1 MIHIN
6 IAREI
11 LETGKP
17 VDLKVFTKKGELMV
31 CNEVVSL
38 SSYFRG
44 GTRKLKF
51 IRSGEIRQ
59 IRDVCIVEINDEEV
73 YL

>member
-44 GTRKLKF
+44 
-51 IRSGEIRQ
+51 
-59 IRDVCIVEINDEEV
+59 EV
-73 YL
+73 AN

>member
-6 IAREI
+6 VAREM
-11 LETGKP
+11 LDSGKP
-17 VDLKVFTKKGELMV
+17 VTLSIFTKKGELQTYADV
-31 CNEVVSL
+31 IGI

-44 GTRKLKF
+44 GTRKIKF
-51 IRSGEIRQ
+51 LVSGEIRQ